1 MIQPIPELSSW
12 RSTYS
17 VCTYLYAYTHSGF
30 QIPIRYVLVPYVC
43 PPPASYNLSVGSE
56 IGHSLPT
63 FFNPAR
69 YPAFNKEKITIFIK
83 AIMIVVGCQ
92 KLMDKEYFLTN
103 GFKNHRFQP
112 TRHYEY
118 VFMSRRLRQLLVF
131 FFHQGIEP
139 IPVGLL
145 NKLVLT

>member
-69 YPAFNKEKITIFIK
+69 YPAFNKEKITVFIK

-103 GFKNHRFQP
+103 GFKKPSCTTNMTLRVRFYESKTTSAAGVLFF
-112 TRHYEY
+112 TR
-118 VFMSRRLRQLLVF
+118 VSNPSQLVC
-131 FFHQGIEP
+131 
-139 IPVGLL
+139 
-145 NKLVLT
+145 